1 MSDVEVRISSVEKG
15 DRLDWSGVAV
25 EVTRVA
31 RDGSWAD
38 VRCTHPVDGTWT
50 KRQQLPLPAG
60 TVRVTS

>member
-15 DRLDWSGVAV
+15 DRLDWSGIAV
-25 EVTRVA
+25 EVRRVA

-38 VRCTHPVDGTWT
+38 VRCVSPVDGTWT
-50 KRQQLPLPAG
+50 KRQQLPFPAG